1 MKIENPIIKSKLHR
15 MLDRY
20 PSRPYISEGHPMN
33 QTAVVSGNVT
43 FRCPVVSDIAAHITW
58 AKYRA
63 LNDNDTDSDFP
74 SPPNTVR
81 FQVYSKLLI
90 GRFKR
95 DVTVK
100 GFNSH

>member
-1 MKIENPIIKSKLHR
+1 
-15 MLDRY
+15 
-20 PSRPYISEGHPMN
+20 MN